1 MSTVAGALMAVL
13 ASCLVNAAIC
23 LQAVEA
29 RAVSTEHSMRL
40 SLLGRLIRRPR
51 WLLGMLLAA
60 LAWPCQ
66 TIALLLAPLTVVQ
79 PADSAGLIL
88 LLIVGSRF
96 LGEHVGMIERL
107 SVAGIMAG
115 VVGLTFLAPE
125 REVSDSQPAELAIWL
140 GVVAL
145 IAIAPFALRRFHRGG
160 GLIVVLG
167 AGFAFAWTA
176 FATKLI
182 SDAIDTETFLI
193 LLLWVPTAAFAAM
206 MGVTSEMSA
215 LQQRQATQ
223 VAPIIFV
230 IEMLVPIA
238 LGLLVGGESWDFDA
252 LRLAG
257 LILALGIVAASVA
270 ALAHSGA
277 VAGMIAAGHEDDVE
291 PDPPPAKAGD
301 PDGAPSEPDAAVAPS
316 ADGERAAGAGTAAGA
331 QADGSRPRARAQP

>member
-13 ASCLVNAAIC
+13 ASCLVNGALC

-29 RAVSTEHSMRL
+29 RAVSTEHAMRL

-51 WLLGMLLAA
+51 WLLGMLLAG

-66 TIALLLAPLTVVQ
+66 TIALLWAPLTVVQ

-88 LLIVGSRF
+88 LLIVGARF
-96 LGEHVGMIERL
+96 LGEHVGWVERL
-107 SVAGIMAG
+107 SVAGILAG
-115 VVGLTFLAPE
+115 VIGLTILAPE
-125 REVSDSQPAELAIWL
+125 REVSDSNPVELAIWL
-140 GVVAL
+140 VVIGA

-160 GLIVVLG
+160 GLVVVFG

-182 SDAIDTETFLI
+182 SDAIDTETYFV

-230 IEMLVPIA
+230 VEMLVPIA
-238 LGLLVGGESWDFDA
+238 LGLLVGGESWDFDT
-252 LRLAG
+252 LRLVG
-257 LILALGIVAASVA
+257 LLLALGVVATSVA
-270 ALAHSGA
+270 LLAHSGA
-277 VAGMIAAGHEDDVE
+277 VAGMIAAGHEEEHEDGE
-291 PDPPPAKAGD
+291 PAEDGKK
-301 PDGAPSEPDAAVAPS
+301 PDPDAAPP
-316 ADGERAAGAGTAAGA
+316 AAGEDGQT
-331 QADGSRPRARAQP
+331 DGSRPRARAQP